1 MHDSSLLQ
9 DLAVIMLVAGAVTIL
24 FRKLRQPVVLGYIL
38 AGLIIGPHTPPY
50 ALITDLHVIETL
62 AELGVI
68 LLMFSLGLHFSVSK
82 LATVGATAS
91 IAALMEIG
99 LMLGA
104 GYGLGLAF
112 GWSRMDSL
120 FLGAILSISSTT
132 IIIKALEDLRLTTQR
147 FAEIT
152 FGILIVEDIA
162 AILILA
168 LLSGIAVTGTLSMT
182 DAALT
187 SGRLA
192 MFLACV
198 LVVGLIAAPRLLAYL
213 VRVRSNEMTLVVL
226 LAICFG
232 VSLLAL
238 KLGYSVALGAFLAG
252 AVLAESRHSPR
263 AAELIEPVRDMFSA
277 VFFVAVGML
286 INPALLWQYLIPI
299 AVISVVVI
307 FGKIVA
313 CAVGAFL
320 GGAEPRTALRTGM
333 SLAQIGE
340 FSFIIATLGE
350 TLNVTSDFL
359 YPIAVAVSAITT
371 LTTPY
376 LIRGSDVVADRLSGW
391 SPPALRAAAKVYS
404 EARPLGHLNDTGN
417 AIVRKAVRQSLLQIA
432 VNLLLV
438 AGLFIGA
445 GALEPRA
452 EAWLPG
458 LPPWTGGARTLLW
471 FAAVL
476 ATLPMHVAVFRKL
489 QAISMI
495 MAEMSIDPG
504 LNPELKQARRSM
516 LTSVILVFSIST
528 YGVSVLII
536 SSALLPPWPVL
547 LVLLTLLWWI
557 AWRIWGHLIRVYAR
571 AQTALRDTLAEEQ
584 PDHGHAPEPVQEL
597 LRGVALRTVEIAA
610 STMAAGRLIRELN
623 LRAITGASIIGIE
636 RGGEAIINPD
646 PNEEI
651 LVGDQ
656 VVVLG
661 NPDQLTAAEQA
672 LLRPA

>member
-1 MHDSSLLQ
+1 
-9 DLAVIMLVAGAVTIL
+9 MLVAGAVTIL

-299 AVISVVVI
+299 AVISVVAI

-350 TLNVTSDFL
+350 TLNVTSEFL

-476 ATLPMHVAVFRKL
+476 ATLPMHVAVLRKL
-489 QAISMI
+489 QALSMI

-504 LNPELKQARRSM
+504 LNAELKQARRSM

-547 LVLLTLLWWI
+547 LVLLALLWGI

-571 AQTALRDTLAEEQ
+571 AQTALRDTLAEEL
-584 PDHGHAPEPVQEL
+584 PDHTPAPEPVQEL
-597 LRGVALRTVEIAA
+597 LRGVALCTVEIAEN
-610 STMAAGRLIRELN
+610 TLAAGRLIREIN